1 MNLSQKQYDYVSKKS
16 FEIIDK
22 YNSNHD
28 LSEFKYIKLHDFN
41 QYIPEFKDKII
52 NMLKY
57 SLIKEKRKNNIRD
70 FYLCRDKYSNNY
82 FIIITGKLFNKKDIN
97 FIIIERDTV

>member
-57 SLIKEKRKNNIRD
+57 
-70 FYLCRDKYSNNY
+70 
-82 FIIITGKLFNKKDIN
+82 
-97 FIIIERDTV
+97 